1 MQVGDLV
8 RVYDF
13 TKKARQRLP
22 GNDEYTLGLIVGE
35 GSRLRSQRGTQS
47 WRVQLLQHP
56 EYREIYQDTRLEV
69 ESANR

>member
-22 GNDEYTLGLIVGE
+22 GNDEYTLGLIVE
-35 GSRLRSQRGTQS
+35 ASACVQH

-69 ESANR
+69 ESASR